1 MPQPAASPAGPR
13 VAGGLP
19 LRTQAALQGRQ
30 RRLPWLA
37 APGVQLP
44 RAAGSR
50 PCQQRQPR
58 HQRARA
64 PPGRREARASKSNLF
79 RSSQV
84 CCLHPQS
91 HSVVVSVFAHWGC
104 PASVSC
110 MRAFAGV
117 QLPEGWSVKTNY
129 KKSGAVRS
137 RVGTPFRFMQQP
149 TGAFME
155 PCLMQRCHTLQAR
168 LRKPTCAGSTI
179 LDEHLAECLSLCQLP
194 PPARSLGT
202 GCLPRIASCDCRS
215 TQAPVA
221 WSVRPRQ
228 LWQRHWAWSLCASA
242 SNLSHLQEPQLW
254 IPQLPGRHLCLPW

>member
-19 LRTQAALQGRQ
+19 LRTRAALQGRQ

-91 HSVVVSVFAHWGC
+91 HSVVVSVFAHWVC

-137 RVGTPFRFMQQP
+137 RVGNPFQIHAAANWCLN
-149 TGAFME
+149 GA
-155 PCLMQRCHTLQAR
+155 
-168 LRKPTCAGSTI
+168 
-179 LDEHLAECLSLCQLP
+179 LP
-194 PPARSLGT
+194 KAA
-202 GCLPRIASCDCRS
+202 LP
-215 TQAPVA
+215 
-221 WSVRPRQ
+221 
-228 LWQRHWAWSLCASA
+228 HSA
-242 SNLSHLQEPQLW
+242 SQVAQA
-254 IPQLPGRHLCLPW
+254 HLCRQYHTG